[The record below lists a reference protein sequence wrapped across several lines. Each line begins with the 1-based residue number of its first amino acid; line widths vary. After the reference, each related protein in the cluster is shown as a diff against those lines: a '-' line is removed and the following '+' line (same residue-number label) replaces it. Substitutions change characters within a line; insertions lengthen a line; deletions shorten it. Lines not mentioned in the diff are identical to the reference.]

1 MDPAHAWLLE
11 PLTDENPCGE
21 DLEDTQLLASFD
33 GYRVFGQMSPG
44 SGDTDW
50 RELRDSAADALRK
63 SKDFRLL
70 ANYAVAQLHAEGFA
84 PFCSALEVIA
94 HWLETF
100 PAHVYPRVDEDAILR
115 RNSLNNFA
123 DRMAVLDAVRRTP
136 FVRHPA
142 VGVFSLRDVEVAT
155 GNLKLPEGEEG
166 ATEAQIKGALSAI
179 DQDQLEAAA
188 LSFEQGVQ
196 AIGNIDRLMRDAHG
210 YEGAPDLGPLLASL
224 KQIHGL
230 YAEQVATRAAL
241 AAAAAGVGADGET
254 AGGDAAGSPGASA
267 VIGVGS
273 IRSRDD
279 AARALEAVAEF
290 FRKNEPSSPVPIVVE
305 RARRL
310 ISLSFLEVLADM
322 APDGLDEAKR
332 IGGIRDE

>member
-1 MDPAHAWLLE
+1 MDPAHAWLIE
-11 PLTDENPCGE
+11 PVTDENPCGE

-33 GYRVFGQMSPG
+33 GYRVFGQMSSVAG
-44 SGDTDW
+44 ETDW
-50 RELRDSAADALRK
+50 RELRDAAAAALRQ

-70 ANYAVAQLHAEGFA
+70 ANYAVAQLQTEGFA
-84 PFCSALEVIA
+84 PFCSALEVVA
-94 HWLETF
+94 HWLEAF
-100 PAHVYPRVDEDAILR
+100 PEHVYPRVDEDAILR

-142 VGVFSLRDVEVAT
+142 VGAFSLRDVEIAS
-155 GNLKLPEGEEG
+155 GNLKLAEGEEG

-179 DQDQLEAAA
+179 DQEQLDASASALELGVEA
-188 LSFEQGVQ
+188 LGK
-196 AIGNIDRLMRDAHG
+196 IDRLMRDAHG
-210 YEGAPDLGPLLASL
+210 YEGAPDLAPLLAPL
-224 KQIHGL
+224 KQIHGML
-230 YAEQVATRAAL
+230 AEQVAARAAL
-241 AAAAAGVGADGET
+241 AAAAAG
-254 AGGDAAGSPGASA
+254 AGDDAAGDAGGQPGVGA

-305 RARRL
+305 RAKRL
-310 ISLSFLEVLADM
+310 ISLNFLEVLADM